1 MQNEGFKD
9 LLDKI
14 NQLERKQN
22 DLKNEL
28 DSLKST
34 ARFIIQKTNE
44 AKQTTDNQQVT
55 TTIEPSVVYAP
66 EPVRVTPEPQRSAP
80 IYEKQEQSE
89 PTKSSDLERLIG
101 ENIANKVGMLIT
113 VLGVAIGV
121 KYAIDHELIS
131 PVMRIVLGYLMGIG
145 LLATSI
151 RLRKNYFELSAV
163 ILSGALAVF
172 YFITFAAYDYY
183 QLLPQGLTFAMMALI
198 TVFAAL
204 SALSYNKML
213 IAIGGMVGAYSIPFL
228 LSSGEDHS
236 IFFLS
241 YVLLINLGI
250 LYLAF
255 KRDWN
260 VLYYLAFAFT
270 WFIYFGWLSRYC
282 DESHFF
288 IGLFFA
294 TIYFGLFYTAFMA
307 FKIMQN
313 QKFDASNILILITN
327 ALFYYA
333 AGMILINNLPY
344 GNDYTGLFTLA
355 NAVVHFFVS
364 RMVYKRELADK
375 SLFMLVSGLVI
386 FFITLVFPVQFDGFK
401 VTMFWA
407 MEMALLFYIGQKLDV
422 PAYKKLSYPLILLV
436 LMSLFL
442 DWTSENDFTNN
453 VERTYSTPI
462 LNVHFFT
469 TLITL
474 ASFIFMYWAHKKY
487 RNQDQTEAGNNPTF
501 ASNLMDSIVPVII
514 TILTYFLFYNEID
527 RYFDQAMRD
536 FSTANNLYN
545 WYLENYKRVS
555 LLLYT
560 LLFVSILNILL
571 KKYLPT
577 KLGESITVALSVIC
591 ILLFLSVGFYNL
603 SPLKFSYFYPSETIP
618 TSFFA
623 VLIKY
628 ISLGFLAFLFHTMD
642 KNMRYFFSNE
652 EYTNVWFDIALYGTL
667 LCVLSSEVLDWM
679 LIHQSP
685 NAYTFGLSILFGV
698 FSLALIVYGIY
709 AKQKHLRIGAMTL
722 FTATLVKLFL
732 YDLADSDTI
741 TKTILLVSLGVLL
754 LVISFLYNKYK
765 NIIFDEENP

>member
-1 MQNEGFKD
+1 MQNEDFND

-34 ARFIIQKTNE
+34 ARFVIQRANE
-44 AKQTTDNQQVT
+44 SKQNTDNQQVT
-55 TTIEPSVVYAP
+55 TTTEPSAVYTP
-66 EPVRVTPEPQRSAP
+66 EPVRVAPEPQRPAP
-80 IYEKQEQSE
+80 VYQRQGQAETE
-89 PTKSSDLERLIG
+89 PIKPSSDLERLIG
-101 ENIANKVGMLIT
+101 ENIANKVGMVIT

-151 RLRKNYFELSAV
+151 RLRKDYFELSAV
-163 ILSGALAVF
+163 LLSGALAVF

-183 QLLPQGLTFAMMALI
+183 HLLPQWLTFAMMALI

-204 SALSYNKML
+204 SALNYNKML
-213 IAIGGMVGAYSIPFL
+213 IAIGGMVGAYAIPFL

-250 LYLAF
+250 LFLAF
-255 KRDWN
+255 KRNWTI
-260 VLYYLAFAFT
+260 LYYLAFFFT
-270 WFIYFGWLSRYC
+270 WVIFFGWLIRYS
-282 DESHFF
+282 DASHAY

-294 TIYFGLFYTAFMA
+294 TLYFGLFYTAFMA
-307 FKIMQN
+307 YKIVQN

-327 ALFYYA
+327 AFFYYA

-355 NAVVHFFVS
+355 NAVIHFFVS
-364 RMVYKRELADK
+364 RMVYKRDLADK

-407 MEMALLFYIGQKLDV
+407 MEMALLFFIGQKLDV
-422 PAYKKLSYPLILLV
+422 PAYKKLSYPLIPLV
-436 LMSLFL
+436 LFSLL
-442 DWTSENDFTNN
+442 SDWTSTTDFTND
-453 VERTYSTPI
+453 VQIPYVTPI
-462 LNVHFFT
+462 LNANFFT

-474 ASFIFMYWAHKKY
+474 AAFVFMYWTHKKY
-487 RNQDQTEAGNNPTF
+487 KNQDQIEAEISPTF
-501 ASNLMDSIVPVII
+501 ASSLMNFGVPVII
-514 TILTYFLFYNEID
+514 TALTYFLFFNEID
-527 RYFDQAMRD
+527 KYFNQIMSN
-536 FSTANNLYN
+536 FYTKNNLYN
-545 WYLENYKRVS
+545 WYLENYEYIS
-555 LLLYT
+555 QLLYT
-560 LLFVSILNILL
+560 LLFISVLNILL
-571 KKYLPT
+571 KKYVPT
-577 KLGESITVALSVIC
+577 KLGESITISLSIIC
-591 ILLFLSVGFYNL
+591 ILLFLSVGFPNL

-618 TSFFA
+618 SGFFA

-628 ISLGFLAFLFHTMD
+628 ISLGFLAFLFHTMY

-709 AKQKHLRIGAMTL
+709 AKQKHLRIGAMFL

-754 LVISFLYNKYK
+754 LLISFLYNKYK
-765 NIIFDEENP
+765 NIIFED